1 MKIIFSS
8 VMAFSLCISNAQNK
22 KEQIENLTRSLDS
35 LNQVVSNERQI
46 FKKETQSK
54 DAEISSRKKQID
66 QSNLRNDSLSNQLNE
81 IKEEKLILSQEF
93 SSLRMRTDIKLR
105 NLRFAVDSANTLNA
119 LQHDS
124 IEDLQ
129 KSADS
134 ANTLSHITRFVQA
147 FYNSLEL
154 SEAENLRQYEV
165 GDVRFDLDNFYCLIG
180 ENAKYS
186 QKRVENMSDQNY
198 HDKYYVELLSIE
210 DINFVNNKII
220 VSTKVLYAG
229 QEMGSFYNE
238 EQLTLQ
244 DNMGLL
250 KLTSWLDVDL
260 YKMEPSEYEHMAN
273 FTKDDFYQWL
283 GSFNK
288 N

>member
-1 MKIIFSS
+1 M
-8 VMAFSLCISNAQNK
+8 
-22 KEQIENLTRSLDS
+22 
-35 LNQVVSNERQI
+35 
-46 FKKETQSK
+46 
-54 DAEISSRKKQID
+54 RKKQIFTLILTIFTSLVYG
-66 QSNLRNDSLSNQLNE
+66 QSKKELNETISKLRLDSTALKLAIKDNNLIIDSLKKEISDYQESSTVLNNKNK
-81 IKEEKLILSQEF
+81 IHLKELQKNEALLKNTKTENTLLQDSIE
-93 SSLRMRTDIKLR
+93 
-105 NLRFAVDSANTLNA
+105 NLQKSVDSGNTLNA
-119 LQHDS
+119 LLQDS

-134 ANTLSHITRFVQA
+134 ANTLSHITRFVQT

-186 QKRVENMSDQNY
+186 QKRVQNVSDENY
-198 HDKYYVELLSIE
+198 HDRYYVELLSIE

-229 QEMGSFYNE
+229 QEMGSFYNG

-244 DNMGLL
+244 DNKGLL

-273 FTKDDFYQWL
+273 FSKDDFYQWL
-283 GSFNK
+283 GSYNK